1 MSIST
6 TQKADNVKDKLQD
19 LRQYHQPSFDALGI
33 PDALYIPKLIY
44 RPQGK
49 DEMHFSMFVGELR
62 KEQDVYTEA
71 VSQAK
76 DPEDINRTLY
86 VWRYN
91 PHWLEEYDTTE
102 PMANGQVRYL
112 IPAAELVK
120 VNIPGKEDKKTI
132 STKGKSPATPLTMDF
147 DEILDPNTDAPFDQ
161 LTIRDLA
168 ALLLKKPV
176 SNKKWLNDL
185 VK

>member
-6 TQKADNVKDKLQD
+6 TQKTDNVKDKLSD
-19 LRQYHQPSFDALGI
+19 LRQHHQETFDILGI
-33 PDALYIPKLIY
+33 PDALYLPKLIY

-49 DEMHFSMFVGELR
+49 DDMHFSMFVGELR

-76 DPEDINRTLY
+76 DPEDLNRTLY

-120 VNIPGKEDKKTI
+120 VNIPKKEEKKTI
-132 STKGKSPATPLTMDF
+132 STKGNSPSTPLVMDF
-147 DEILDPNTDAPFDQ
+147 DEILDPAQDAPVDQ

-168 ALLLKKPV
+168 AILWKKPI
-176 SNKKWLNDL
+176 SSKKWLNDL
-185 VK
+185 MK

>member
-6 TQKADNVKDKLQD
+6 TQKADNVKDKLQE
-19 LRQYHQPSFDALGI
+19 LRQYHQGTFDALGI

-132 STKGKSPATPLTMDF
+132 STKGKSPAAPLVMDF
-147 DEILDPNTDAPFDQ
+147 DEILDPEQDAPFDQ
-161 LTIRDLA
+161 LTVRDIA
-168 ALLLKKPV
+168 ALLLKRPV

-185 VK
+185 LK